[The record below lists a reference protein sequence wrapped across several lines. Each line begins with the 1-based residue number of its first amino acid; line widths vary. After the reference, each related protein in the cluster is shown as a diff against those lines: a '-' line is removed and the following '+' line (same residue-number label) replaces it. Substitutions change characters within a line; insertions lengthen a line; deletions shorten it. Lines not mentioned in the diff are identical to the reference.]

1 MFSFDPASPNALRH
15 PLYLQWT
22 VGFAI
27 GSTGLWL
34 ARLALG
40 YVVWELTQ
48 SPFLTG
54 MTAFLILALPGILGP
69 FIGVWVE
76 NLNPKSVIMVAQVNN
91 LLIYLV
97 LALIA
102 FLDTQ
107 SAIPYLIA
115 SGATGLLVAYWQP
128 ARLVMP
134 TVLVPQH
141 ALASA
146 VAVNS
151 TLFNSARIIGPALAA
166 WIIAFGSLPLAF
178 LAGFTLYLVFFISV
192 LFLPTQWTPPERAA
206 GGYFERFSSGLQE
219 IRRHRLVILA
229 LAAVTFSGFF
239 GRSIVELMPA
249 INGALVSNS
258 SAQTLGYLTSAAGA
272 GAITIGMTLAVRRGS
287 AQTML
292 GLLFFGGI
300 FGGAAVLLMAFVT
313 SIWLLLPVAYVS
325 GAAGS
330 LTVIGSQ
337 ASILQTAPI
346 AFRARI
352 MAVWGAVAIG
362 GMGLGGLVGGG
373 LASMIGLSNTLIVFG
388 GVGMVGSGLLWI
400 GARQRN

>member
-178 LAGFTLYLVFFISV
+178 LAGFALYLVFFISV

-272 GAITIGMTLAVRRGS
+272 GAITIGMALAARRGS

-373 LASMIGLSNTLIVFG
+373 LASMIGLSNMLIVFG

>member
-178 LAGFTLYLVFFISV
+178 LAGFALYLVFFISV

-272 GAITIGMTLAVRRGS
+272 GAITIGMALAARRGS

-373 LASMIGLSNTLIVFG
+373 LASMIGLSSTLIVFG

>member
-54 MTAFLILALPGILGP
+54 ITAFLILALPGILGP

-178 LAGFTLYLVFFISV
+178 LAGFALYLVFFISV

-272 GAITIGMTLAVRRGS
+272 GAITIGMALAARRGS

-373 LASMIGLSNTLIVFG
+373 LASMIGLSSTLIVFG